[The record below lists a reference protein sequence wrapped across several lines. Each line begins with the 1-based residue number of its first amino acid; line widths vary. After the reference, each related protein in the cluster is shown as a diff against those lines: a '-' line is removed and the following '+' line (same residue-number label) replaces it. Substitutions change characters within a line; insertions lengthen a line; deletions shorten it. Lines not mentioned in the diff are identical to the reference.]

1 MVQQITIRS
10 RSGNVALA
18 LFGLVDVLC
27 ALLVLFFFVVTSW
40 GANSLIDRVLQ
51 LALAGAA
58 LAGVFFLQI
67 GTRNLGFHP
76 RLSLRRN

>member
-18 LFGLVDVLC
+18 LFGLVDFLS

-40 GANSLIDRVLQ
+40 GVDSLIDRVLQ
-51 LALAGAA
+51 LALAVAA
-58 LAGVFFLQI
+58 FAGVFFLQV
-67 GTRNLGFHP
+67 GARNLGMRP
-76 RLSLRRN
+76 RLTLRRN